1 MPLKPHQAMRE
12 VPLDMC
18 TDWIYESVGNFFE
31 CIKPQVMSGIFVNA
45 TSEHRQYKQETMPLL
60 ALFRNYV
67 KNTRIYIGNIRTQ
80 TRTSICFTERLESTS
95 PRMQSTKWI
104 ISTPYGQMCPYRT
117 DHVSHPYE
125 CDHNRP
131 RESHFRL
138 AVTWFRILSTLP
150 PNNVESGAAALY
162 LYHKLSSF
170 ENSQCFSNC
179 SRYSFLKDSL
189 PSKLRIS
196 LSPYLSGSN
205 DVNYSIYIIKEL
217 LIFVGNSIVHCKP
230 RLRIFSLLEGPMYIS
245 VYKSIYK
252 NLKWLIWKV
261 IPLSHKLSSWLD
273 GHIAQQKRLYPF
285 NNQVSYGR
293 HSAIKV
299 WHILIALLLIRS
311 TYLIPRNRSAKT
323 ALKWESIH
331 QGHRE
336 SANFLVHK

>member
-1 MPLKPHQAMRE
+1 MWKLTFFIQFIKIWFELVWLDLCWMIDILANVHLIYSLKTLVPLCIKSKRTLMPLKPHQAMRE

-138 AVTWFRILSTLP
+138 AVT
-150 PNNVESGAAALY
+150 
-162 LYHKLSSF
+162 
-170 ENSQCFSNC
+170 
-179 SRYSFLKDSL
+179 
-189 PSKLRIS
+189 
-196 LSPYLSGSN
+196 
-205 DVNYSIYIIKEL
+205 
-217 LIFVGNSIVHCKP
+217 
-230 RLRIFSLLEGPMYIS
+230 
-245 VYKSIYK
+245 
-252 NLKWLIWKV
+252 
-261 IPLSHKLSSWLD
+261 
-273 GHIAQQKRLYPF
+273 
-285 NNQVSYGR
+285 
-293 HSAIKV
+293 
-299 WHILIALLLIRS
+299 
-311 TYLIPRNRSAKT
+311 
-323 ALKWESIH
+323 
-331 QGHRE
+331 
-336 SANFLVHK
+336 